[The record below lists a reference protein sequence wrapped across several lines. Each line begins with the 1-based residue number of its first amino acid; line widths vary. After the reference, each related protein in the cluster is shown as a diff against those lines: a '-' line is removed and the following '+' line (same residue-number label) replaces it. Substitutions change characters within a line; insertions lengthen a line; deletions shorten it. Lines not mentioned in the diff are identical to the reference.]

1 MEQPGYLKPHSGKK
15 NIFSLAMISL
25 QTSEK
30 KYVSYITELT

>member
-1 MEQPGYLKPHSGKK
+1 MEQPGYLQPHSGGKK
-15 NIFSLAMISL
+15 KKSLAVISL